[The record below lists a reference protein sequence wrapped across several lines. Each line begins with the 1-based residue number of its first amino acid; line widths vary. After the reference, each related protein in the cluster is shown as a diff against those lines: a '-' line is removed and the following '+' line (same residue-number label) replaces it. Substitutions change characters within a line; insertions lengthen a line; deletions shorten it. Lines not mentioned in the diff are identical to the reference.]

1 MNLMARKKEIE
12 ARLAEIRS
20 LANEEKDIEKLTAY
34 ESECDALQEE
44 RAVIEKKL
52 NVATKTDFKPV
63 VVAETKGKTT
73 EELEARGKAIKE
85 GRTITVA
92 SDEILL
98 PEHVSGTIADVP
110 YREVSTLV
118 DKVHVVNLNGGET
131 YKKSFVKNHGE
142 AGLTNEGESYT
153 ETEPEYGYCTITKV
167 KITAY
172 TEITEELEKLPALPY
187 QAEVLKNINVSL
199 RKKISQQIL
208 KGAGDSNTF
217 TGIFSDKA
225 VALADAEPLKIS
237 TIDENTL
244 DDIVFAYGG
253 DEEVEGG
260 AVLILNKNDLRA
272 FAKLRTK
279 EGRKVHTIDY
289 KACTIDGIPYI
300 INSNCK
306 ALSDSKTTED
316 EYVMAYGALQNY
328 EVPIFSAV
336 EIGKS
341 TDYKFKD
348 GIICYKASVFTGGNV
363 VGYNGFLRIKKGTAT
378 NLSLT
383 SGSGAKVE
391 VPTGTDTKEETA
403 PKK

>member
-1 MNLMARKKEIE
+1 MNFRARLNEID

-20 LANEEKDIEKLTAY
+20 AAEAVSDVAKLTAF
-34 ESECDALQEE
+34 EGECDSLQNE
-44 RAVIEKKL
+44 RTMIMKKL
-52 NVATKTDFKPV
+52 QIETKSEVKPM
-63 VVAETKGKTT
+63 VAERNPVNT
-73 EELEARGKAIKE
+73 EALEKRGKDIKE

-98 PEHVSGTIADVP
+98 PEHTDPNLAPVP
-110 YREVSTLV
+110 FAEVSTLV
-118 DKVHVVNLNGGET
+118 DKVKVVNLKGGET
-131 YKKSFVKNHGE
+131 YKKAFVKNHGE
-142 AGLTNEGESYT
+142 GGITGEGAAYA

-167 KITAY
+167 KVTAY
-172 TEITEELEKLPALPY
+172 TEITEELEKLPAIPY
-187 QAEVLKNINVSL
+187 QAEVIKNINVSL

-225 VALADAEPLKIS
+225 VALAESKPLY
-237 TIDENTL
+237 IDEINEDTL
-244 DDIVFAYGG
+244 DDIIFAYGG

-260 AVLILNKNDLRA
+260 SVLILNKNDLRA

-289 KACTIDGIPYI
+289 KACTIDGIPYV
-300 INSNCK
+300 INSNCS
-306 ALSDSKTTED
+306 AISDTNTSD
-316 EYVMAYGALQNY
+316 GAYCLAYGSLANY
-328 EVPIFSAV
+328 EVPIFSGV

-363 VGYNGFLRIKKGTAT
+363 VGFNGFLRIKKGTAPATT
-378 NLSLT
+378 N
-383 SGSGAKVE
+383 
-391 VPTGTDTKEETA
+391 D
-403 PKK
+403 

>member
-1 MNLMARKKEIE
+1 MNLMKRKQEIE
-12 ARLAEIRS
+12 ARLTEIRG
-20 LANEEKDIEKLTAY
+20 LANNESDVEKLTAF
-34 ESECDALQEE
+34 ETEVDKLQEE
-44 RAVIEKKL
+44 RAMVEKKM
-52 NVATKTDFKPV
+52 NIASKSEYKPAV
-63 VVAETKGKTT
+63 VVETKSKSN

-98 PEHVSGTIADVP
+98 PEHTAGTIAEVP

-131 YKKSFVKNHGE
+131 YKKSFVKSHGE
-142 AGLTNEGESYT
+142 AGLTGEGQSYS
-153 ETEPEYGYCTITKV
+153 ETEPEYGYLTITKV
-167 KITAY
+167 KVTAY

-187 QAEVLKNINVSL
+187 QAEVLKNINISL
-199 RKKISQQIL
+199 KKKISQQIL
-208 KGAGDSNTF
+208 RGAGDSNTF

-225 VALADAEPLKIS
+225 VALADQKEFKIAEI
-237 TIDENTL
+237 TDTTL
-244 DDIVFAYGG
+244 DDIIFAYGG

-279 EGRKVHTIDY
+279 EGRKVHVIDY
-289 KACTIDGIPYI
+289 KACTIDGIPYV
-300 INSNCK
+300 INSHCK
-306 ALSDSKTTED
+306 AISDPSTVD
-316 EYVMAYGALQNY
+316 GEYSIAYGALSNY
-328 EVPIFSAV
+328 EVPIFSPV

-363 VGYNGFLRIKKGTAT
+363 VGYNGFLRIKKGTTAT
-378 NLSLT
+378 T
-383 SGSGAKVE
+383 
-391 VPTGTDTKEETA
+391 EEA
-403 PKK
+403 